1 MFIEFPVKV
10 SEITDSDLNL
20 ELCNTLDTAPSHAA
34 GKTADAVVAPPLQP
48 AEVKRASVIC

>member
-48 AEVKRASVIC
+48 AEVKRASVIG